1 MDARANLQK
10 HPDINKVLV
19 VGPNG
24 NMGKVLI
31 PELLRLGYEVRA
43 LQYRSTVEP
52 RDGLEVVHGNT
63 LDRAAIEIAMAG
75 VDAVCHLIRATGPGD
90 TAFEKWFNC
99 AVAGA
104 ANLLETAVQVGLKRY
119 ISGSADNVFGHVTIP
134 HYDTINENSPKRFA
148 DGYYGLFKIVE
159 EAMCRQYFLG
169 FDVPIVIVRFGLT
182 WTQETVDSAAGSLD
196 RKNERIIKRLDRQG
210 QPLVR
215 HDTHVSDAV
224 QGIILSLQHDEA
236 VGEDFN
242 FVAAAPYSATEL
254 CAILSSKCDWPVVE
268 QKTDWYSWTISC
280 EKARAVLGYRPQVNV
295 MDLLRAEPIEHW
307 PCVTVDWRHEHHT
320 PLAERAGREGAGVA
334 GA

>member
-1 MDARANLQK
+1 MDANVHIEK
-10 HPDINKVLV
+10 HPDIKKILV

-24 NMGKVLI
+24 NIGSHLI

-52 RDGLEVVHGNT
+52 RDGLEVAHGNT
-63 LDRAAIEIAMAG
+63 LDLPTIEAAMSG

-104 ANLLETAVQVGLKRY
+104 ANLLETAVKVGLKRY
-119 ISGSADNVFGHVTIP
+119 IAGSADNVFGHVTIP

-159 EAMCRQYFLG
+159 EEMCRQYFLG
-169 FDVPIVIVRFGLT
+169 FDVPVVITRFGLT
-182 WTQETVDSAAGSLD
+182 WTQATVDSAAGSLD
-196 RKNERIIKRLDRQG
+196 HKNKRIIKRLDRTG

-215 HDTHVSDAV
+215 HDGHVSDAV
-224 QGIILSLQHDEA
+224 QGILLSLQHDEA

-242 FVAAAPYSATEL
+242 FVGPAPYSATEL
-254 CAILSSKCDWPVVE
+254 CEILSDKYDWPVVE
-268 QKTDWYSWTISC
+268 QETDWYSWTLSC
-280 EKARAVLGYRPQVNV
+280 EKARSMLGYRPQVNV
-295 MDLLRAEPIEHW
+295 MDLLREAP
-307 PCVTVDWRHEHHT
+307 
-320 PLAERAGREGAGVA
+320 A
-334 GA
+334 